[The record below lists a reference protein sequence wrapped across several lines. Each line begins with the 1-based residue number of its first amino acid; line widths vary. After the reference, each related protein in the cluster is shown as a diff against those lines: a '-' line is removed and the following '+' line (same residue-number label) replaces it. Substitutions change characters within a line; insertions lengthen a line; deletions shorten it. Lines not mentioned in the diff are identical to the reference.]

1 MIDLSYALRSKPS
14 WWIKFKDPAIRTKWK
29 EEALQHEIRDGK
41 LSEAEV
47 EWVLDELEDYAT
59 MRDDN
64 TGIQVRLPCRVRSQ
78 AVSLSCENLFSPSH
92 LALSEFMNPTGSFQN
107 N

>member
-14 WWIKFKDPAIRTKWK
+14 WWIKFKDPAIRTEWK
-29 EEALQHEIRDGK
+29 REALQHQIRYGK

-59 MRDDN
+59 MRDDK
-64 TGIQVRLPCRVRSQ
+64 TGIQVRLPGYARSRAVSR
-78 AVSLSCENLFSPSH
+78 AVSLNF
-92 LALSEFMNPTGSFQN
+92 
-107 N
+107 